1 MQGRFGPAATLF
13 PLILIG
19 SLAGVSY
26 WLDIASRAPTGT
38 NDGKTRHDPD
48 YIVENFELRR
58 FDPEGARQHTLRAPL
73 MRHYPDDDSTVVLSP
88 ELTYHRAPTT
98 LVSAREARVDSQA
111 KHVELIDDV
120 RVTRLGVAGKP
131 DSVLTTSH
139 LDAYPDDEIA
149 TSTVPVLITQGLTN
163 VTGSSM
169 EANNKTQIYVLE
181 GPVHGIFHRNKAAVI
196 AQATAVPAPT
206 VNASPPA
213 PKPATVTQPKPKKKP
228 QASRQPKVKPKPK
241 N

>member
-1 MQGRFGPAATLF
+1 MHSRFGPAATLF

-26 WLDIASRAPTGT
+26 WLDFASRAPTGP

-73 MRHYPDDDSTVVLSP
+73 MRHYPDDDTTVVLSP

-98 LVSAREARVDSQA
+98 QVSAREARVDSQA

-120 RVTRLGVAGKP
+120 RVTRRGVAGKP

-149 TSTVPVLITQGLTN
+149 TTKEPVLITQGLTN
-163 VTGSSM
+163 VTGSGL

-181 GPVHGIFHRNKAAVI
+181 GPVHGIFHRDNVVVAQTSAAP
-196 AQATAVPAPT
+196 VPA
-206 VNASPPA
+206 VNTSPPA
-213 PKPATVTQPKPKKKP
+213 PKPSTIAKPKPKKKP
-228 QASRQPKVKPKPK
+228 RASTTPKVKPKPK
-241 N
+241 K

>member
-1 MQGRFGPAATLF
+1 MHSRFGPAATLF

-26 WLDIASRAPTGT
+26 WLDLASRPPTGP

-73 MRHYPDDDSTVVLSP
+73 MRHYPDDDTTVVLSP
-88 ELTYHRAPTT
+88 ELTYHRVPITQ
-98 LVSAREARVDSQA
+98 VSAREARVDNQA
-111 KHVELIDDV
+111 RHVELIDDV
-120 RVTRLGVAGKP
+120 RVTRRGVAGKP

-139 LDAYPDDEIA
+139 LHVYPDDEIA
-149 TSTVPVLITQGLTN
+149 TTKEPVLITQGLTN
-163 VTGSSM
+163 VTGSGL

-181 GPVHGIFHRNKAAVI
+181 GSVHGIFHRNNVVVARTS
-196 AQATAVPAPT
+196 ATPVPA

-213 PKPATVTQPKPKKKP
+213 PKPATATKPKPKKKP

-241 N
+241 K